1 MYKIWLIMK
10 KILFILTIFII
21 SFITT
26 ACDNKESYILFN
38 KYPFSEQT
46 MKETT
51 NVFQPGDKIYY
62 LITTPK
68 PVETNKLLVQVYKL
82 GSNER
87 LGYELMWGKMVKIRN
102 EQVYYYTDYF
112 TLNQTGAYVMNVYSK
127 DYPTKMLTT
136 NNFYI
141 RN

>member
-1 MYKIWLIMK
+1 MIK
-10 KILFILTIFII
+10 KIILVLTIIII

-26 ACDNKESYILFN
+26 ACNEKDAYILFN
-38 KYPFSEQT
+38 KVPFSEET
-46 MKETT
+46 MAMTT
-51 NVFQPGDKIYY
+51 NVFKPGERIYY

-68 PVETNKLLVQVYKL
+68 PVETNKLLVQVFKS

-87 LGYELMWGKMVKIRN
+87 LGYEMVWGKMVKIRN

-112 TLNQTGAYVMNVYSK
+112 TLNQTGAYVMKVYTK
-127 DYPTKMLTT
+127 DYPTKLLTI

>member
-1 MYKIWLIMK
+1 MK
-10 KILFILTIFII
+10 KILLIITIFII

-38 KYPFSEQT
+38 KYPFSEKT
-46 MKETT
+46 MSETT
-51 NVFQPGDKIYY
+51 NVFHPGDRIYY
-62 LITTPK
+62 LVTTPK